1 MSPAKRSLPVQ
12 ISLLTLIRTVMQTMT
27 RMVYPFLAV
36 FARGMGVEVG
46 SITTALGISMVTS
59 LLGPLLAQITDK
71 YGRRVGILLGLSIF
85 TLSAALVVI
94 FPVFP
99 IFALSLFLGNLA
111 INLFLPAVFAFLSD
125 HTSYAKRGLVM
136 GIFEISWAMCYI
148 VLVPLFGILISNKG
162 WQNAYSALTVLGVIS
177 ILLVVLILPKDDAR
191 ILKPVKDSIKLKN
204 IFSYKPAIMILLFGL
219 FLAGGNELVSVMF
232 GVWMEETFS
241 LQIAALGVAS
251 AVIGFSE
258 LGGEGLSAWI
268 TDHVGKERA
277 VAGGL
282 LVNCLALIVFPLL
295 SQTHTTALVWL
306 FLVYFSFEWAMV
318 SSLALTSEIM
328 PQMRATLL
336 SAYIASHAISRML
349 ADFIAPWIYLNGF
362 LYNALS
368 CLILNL
374 IALYLLRKVKSNA
387 A

>member
-1 MSPAKRSLPVQ
+1 
-12 ISLLTLIRTVMQTMT
+12 
-27 RMVYPFLAV
+27 
-36 FARGMGVEVG
+36 
-46 SITTALGISMVTS
+46 
-59 LLGPLLAQITDK
+59 
-71 YGRRVGILLGLSIF
+71 
-85 TLSAALVVI
+85 
-94 FPVFP
+94 
-99 IFALSLFLGNLA
+99 
-111 INLFLPAVFAFLSD
+111 
-125 HTSYAKRGLVM
+125 
-136 GIFEISWAMCYI
+136 MCYI